1 MSVEMNLWQKMSKL
15 RKRVEVMQKDASGYN
30 YKYLSEESILAKIT
44 NMMEKYE
51 ISLVPKIIPGTLKV
65 EPVSL
70 VQKKFTKD
78 GTLYDNVTNEYLVQA
93 EMEFTW
99 VNNAN
104 PEEKIV
110 VPWVFVGSQ
119 SDPSQALGSGLTY
132 AVRYFY
138 LKYFQIATP
147 MDDPD
152 NWRSKQ
158 KAAEVE
164 EEKLITDK
172 IIDEITKSIGTYL
185 EDNPKGGPNVR
196 KIVEKYQKQG
206 DHTKIR
212 ESVVASKLLEEI
224 RTTLIKE
231 DK

>member
-224 RTTLIKE
+224 KNELFKE
-231 DK
+231 EK

>member
-172 IIDEITKSIGTYL
+172 IIEEVDKAIHTYL
-185 EDNPKGGPNVR
+185 DANPSGGPAIK
-196 KIVEKYQKQG
+196 KIVEKFRKDG
-206 DHTKIR
+206 DYFKIK
-212 ESVVASKLLEEI
+212 ESIVASKLLEEI
-224 RTTLIKE
+224 NKE
-231 DK
+231 LSKEAK